1 MQYLMTTIVKF
12 VGNSGLKMDE
22 EERLKQLQE
31 EWKEKIAYYK
41 ESKEKISKQL
51 KGKEG
56 RDKEYIR
63 NRVQSCQRLIEDYE
77 KKLNPTSKKEMY
89 R

>member
-1 MQYLMTTIVKF
+1 
-12 VGNSGLKMDE
+12 MDE

-41 ESKEKISKQL
+41 ESKERISKQL

-56 RDKEYIR
+56 RDREYVK

-89 R
+89 K

>member
-1 MQYLMTTIVKF
+1 
-12 VGNSGLKMDE
+12 MDE

-51 KGKEG
+51 EGKEG

>member
-1 MQYLMTTIVKF
+1 
-12 VGNSGLKMDE
+12 MDE
-22 EERLKQLQE
+22 EERLRQLQE

-51 KGKEG
+51 EGKEG

>member
-1 MQYLMTTIVKF
+1 MESQRDMKKGCV
-12 VGNSGLKMDE
+12 VKMDE

-31 EWKEKIAYYK
+31 EWKEKIEYYK

-51 KGKEG
+51 EGKKG
-56 RDKEYIR
+56 RDKEYIK
-63 NRVQSCQRLIEDYE
+63 NRVQSCQRLIEEYE

>member
-1 MQYLMTTIVKF
+1 
-12 VGNSGLKMDE
+12 MDE

-51 KGKEG
+51 EGKEG

-89 R
+89 K